1 MAFAELLV
9 KPDLFNE
16 IVNDLHPMLLI
27 PVDPASSE
35 EDEES
40 QIV

>member
-1 MAFAELLV
+1 MAFAEFLV
-9 KPDLFNE
+9 NPDLLNE
-16 IVNDLHPMLLI
+16 ILHNSLLI

-35 EDEES
+35 YDEES